1 MIRERPILFSDAM
14 VKAILEGRK
23 TQTRRILNPQPVEC
37 EKGLSWHT
45 RQKEVRLGGGGLGVC
60 GGADSAWRAEEVK
73 RFAAQRCA
81 YGSPGDR
88 LYVRETFSGPHEW
101 TDIPPAGWGWDGSHV
116 PIWYWADGNPECGDW
131 TRPKPGIHL
140 PKRYSRITL
149 EITDV
154 RVQRL
159 QEISEDDARAEGI
172 TDGGCTE
179 CGNSEPCG
187 CANPSP
193 DARDAFCWLWNSINA
208 KRAPWDSNPWVWA
221 ISFKRITA

>member
-159 QEISEDDARAEGI
+159 QEIMRRNTFHNMPEPLPELVLLRGRLNRKINKRTRAHEEQ
-172 TDGGCTE
+172 DGR
-179 CGNSEPCG
+179 P
-187 CANPSP
+187 A
-193 DARDAFCWLWNSINA
+193 
-208 KRAPWDSNPWVWA
+208 
-221 ISFKRITA
+221 